1 MDLGQAQD
9 PAPSLDWG
17 IARGLL
23 SGTGAERTVRRA
35 WQLAKDAGAYRFAT
49 DLKQTAYPART
60 LAVAGSGLQEQS
72 LYLEGEVDVAAR
84 ALSLRL
90 RQGGGSAQNAPASTE
105 ARVEGARAYIRTAG
119 GAWQET
125 DDFSSGFAPGT
136 DPLAFLTAMKNAREA
151 PIVEPGSDPSSLTL
165 HVSRFTFDLDGPTFA
180 AYMRDQM
187 EQQLRDKGELPL
199 NLHLDTA
206 SEYRNM
212 TGSGEIFIDERGLP
226 LRLTVH
232 LLYPEQRN
240 GAHVEAAI
248 RTDFAGFAAPRATAP
263 ALLDEPVAWADHVLR
278 SGASALGLSVPSAGD
293 LRNTADQAGVIFCSL
308 GLLAVFIPARRSRRV
323 YAAIVLAVI
332 LSMVVVPLLQS
343 ERALGLLR
351 SSGTAGP
358 GATREAGSAR
368 GRGCAHGAAVG
379 CPPQPAGGRG
389 GADAGR
395 TNARAGQAGLGD
407 IYASTRR
414 SVRSK

>member
-1 MDLGQAQD
+1 
-9 PAPSLDWG
+9 
-17 IARGLL
+17 
-23 SGTGAERTVRRA
+23 
-35 WQLAKDAGAYRFAT
+35 
-49 DLKQTAYPART
+49 
-60 LAVAGSGLQEQS
+60 
-72 LYLEGEVDVAAR
+72 
-84 ALSLRL
+84 
-90 RQGGGSAQNAPASTE
+90 
-105 ARVEGARAYIRTAG
+105 
-119 GAWQET
+119 
-125 DDFSSGFAPGT
+125 
-136 DPLAFLTAMKNAREA
+136 
-151 PIVEPGSDPSSLTL
+151 
-165 HVSRFTFDLDGPTFA
+165 
-180 AYMRDQM
+180 MRDQM

-232 LLYPEQRN
+232 LVYPEQRN
-240 GAHVEAAI
+240 GAHVEADI

-293 LRNTADQAGVIFCSL
+293 LRNTAGQAGVIFCSL

-343 ERALGLLR
+343 ERARPSSTVRRSRPRCNKGSRQCKRPWLR
-351 SSGTAGP
+351 ARRRSGMPT
-358 GATREAGSAR
+358 ATRWRSR
-368 GRGCAHGAAVG
+368 R
-379 CPPQPAGGRG
+379 R
-389 GADAGR
+389 ADAGR
-395 TNARAGQAGLGD
+395 TNAGAGQAGLGD
-407 IYASTRR
+407 IYASAGG